1 MPKQKDLKR
10 LVRARMRKTG
20 ESYTTARAH
29 LLARH
34 TDTAPAVAP
43 AARAVPAPAP
53 EPDFAKLAGMS
64 DAAVAKATGCRWAK
78 WVKALDH
85 HGAATMSH
93 AAIAQLVHEKYHMP
107 GWWSQTVTVGY
118 ERIRGLREKGQRRG
132 GGYAVNKSCT
142 FAVPVERLYA
152 AFTATRLKH
161 WLDGAKPTLRTSQPS
176 KSVRMK
182 WEDGTTV
189 AIGFTRKGEAKSQ
202 VALGHEGFAT
212 KGQAERMRA
221 WWTERFAALGEEVGA
236 G

>member
-29 LLARH
+29 LLARR
-34 TDTAPAVAP
+34 TDAAP
-43 AARAVPAPAP
+43 AARTAPARAP
-53 EPDFAKLAGMS
+53 EPDYAKLAGMS
-64 DAAVAKATGCRWAK
+64 DAAIEKATGCRWSR
-78 WVKALDH
+78 WVAALDH
-85 HGAATMSH
+85 HGAAAMPH
-93 AAIAQLVHEKYHMP
+93 AAIAQLVHEKYKIA
-107 GWWSQTVTVGY
+107 GWWSQAVTVGY

-132 GGYAVNKSCT
+132 GGYAVNKSRT

-152 AFTATRLKH
+152 AFTAARLQH
-161 WLDGAKPTLRTSQPS
+161 WLDAKPELRTAQPL

-189 AIGFTRKGEAKSQ
+189 AIGFLRKGEAKSQ
-202 VALGHEGFAT
+202 VSLGHEGFPT
-212 KGQAERMRA
+212 KAQADRMRA
-221 WWTERFAALGEEVGA
+221 WWTERFAVLGEEIGA